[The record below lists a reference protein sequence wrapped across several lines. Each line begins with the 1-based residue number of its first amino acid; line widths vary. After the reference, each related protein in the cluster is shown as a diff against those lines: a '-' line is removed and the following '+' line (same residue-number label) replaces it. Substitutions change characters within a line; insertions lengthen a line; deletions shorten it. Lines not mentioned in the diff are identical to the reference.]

1 MRIKR
6 ANTKPNTFPPPLPYS
21 TSLQQ
26 SNLTC
31 TLPSSTGRKED
42 GGWSMHY
49 SSTPFPSCF
58 FPTLAWVVLN
68 SCSPSGWTCSAEH
81 GFSMGCKEQL
91 LWSLE
96 PPSWPM
102 VPSLVSH
109 SVVLPPPI
117 SLLCY
122 LPFLECVSSAAPLI
136 PQRHHQVPRWA
147 ELWCTESAAEVA
159 GSGCD
164 RH

>member
-1 MRIKR
+1 
-6 ANTKPNTFPPPLPYS
+6 
-21 TSLQQ
+21 
-26 SNLTC
+26 
-31 TLPSSTGRKED
+31 
-42 GGWSMHY
+42 
-49 SSTPFPSCF
+49 
-58 FPTLAWVVLN
+58 
-68 SCSPSGWTCSAEH
+68 
-81 GFSMGCKEQL
+81 MGCKEQL

-96 PPSWPM
+96 PPSWTV

-109 SVVLPPPI
+109 FVVLPPPI

-164 RH
+164 RHWAAPGLSLQRFLLQPHHHQDPAT